1 MISFYH
7 LADIHLDQPFSTL
20 ASVDGF
26 PSKRRE
32 EIFSEFKRILK
43 QAIEE
48 QPDFLFISGDM
59 YEHEYTKI
67 KTIKEI
73 NEYFSKLKG
82 RVILICGNHDPESK
96 NSFYSSYPWASNV
109 FILGRKKPYMFFEE
123 KKVCVYGIGYDTGG
137 GQFRELET
145 IKTDRRY
152 TNVLMLHGD
161 ADLSISTYNSVNSE
175 LLKDIG
181 FDYVA
186 MGHNHKMYVKDNIYN
201 PGSLCQLK
209 FDDEGEHG
217 YFKGDLETK
226 TIEFVESRSRKYAD
240 ITIPYEKL
248 STFEQEYPDK
258 STIYR
263 IKVTGMKKE
272 NDIINPI
279 EGYDYLHIIDKRELP
294 KRANRET
301 VSQGIKG
308 RFEKAMNER
317 IMKASTEEKEIYK
330 DALDLGLKALMNE
343 GLDLE

>member
-32 EIFSEFKRILK
+32 EIFFEFIRILK

-67 KTIKEI
+67 RTIREI
-73 NEYFSKLKG
+73 NECFSKLNG

-96 NSFYSSYPWASNV
+96 NSFYSSYPWSSNV
-109 FILGRKKPYMFFEE
+109 YVLGRKKPYVLFED
-123 KKVCVYGIGYDTGG
+123 KLVCVYGIGYDTGG
-137 GQFRELET
+137 GQYRELEA
-145 IKTDRRY
+145 IKTDKKY

-161 ADLSISTYNSVNSE
+161 ADLSISTYNSVNSK

-226 TIEFVESRSRKYAD
+226 KVEFVQSRSRKYAD
-240 ITIPYEKL
+240 ITIPYDKL
-248 STFEQEYPDK
+248 NEFEQVYPDK

-294 KRANRET
+294 KRANCET

-317 IMKASTEEKEIYK
+317 IMKASPEEKEIYK
-330 DALDLGLKALMNE
+330 DALDLGLKALTNE